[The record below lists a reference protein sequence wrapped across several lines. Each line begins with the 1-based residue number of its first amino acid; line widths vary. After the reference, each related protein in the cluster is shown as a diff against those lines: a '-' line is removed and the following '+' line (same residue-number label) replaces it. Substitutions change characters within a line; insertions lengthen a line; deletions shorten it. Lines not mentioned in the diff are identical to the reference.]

1 MKLRLIAFLAL
12 VFLSL
17 TFVQVHAQDD
27 DDDDSSAA
35 VSTGP
40 PAGTSCTSA
49 RVRKSWDLF
58 TDAEKATYIAAV
70 TLAMQTGYHQ
80 KFVEMHFEA
89 RSELEAHKTC
99 MFIYWHRRFI
109 LGYENMLR
117 SLDAQYACVTLPVW
131 DHLTNTAKRASGTC
145 DNFANCSQVL
155 QDFGGTTI
163 GKTSSLKVYNVTI
176 PASTSWTCITNGL
189 PGNFCG
195 NNTGCANCIPRGK
208 SHLKA
213 YPAEAYFTSVYQQ
226 LFTYSTWVKVAS
238 AIENGVHSTSLA
250 QGCSH

>member
-1 MKLRLIAFLAL
+1 MMKRGLIALLAL
-12 VFLSL
+12 VCLSL
-17 TFVQVHAQDD
+17 ASMHVQAQDTSTFVNSGV
-27 DDDDSSAA
+27 
-35 VSTGP
+35 
-40 PAGTSCTSA
+40 PAGTSCSSP

-58 TDAEKATYIAAV
+58 TDAEKSTYIAAV

-80 KFVEMHFEA
+80 KFVELHYEA

-117 SLDAQYACVTLPVW
+117 NLGTQYACVTIPVW

-176 PASTSWTCITNGL
+176 PATTTWTCITNGL

-195 NNTGCANCIPRGK
+195 NNTACAGCIPRGK

-226 LFTYSTWVKVAS
+226 VFTYSTWAKFAS
-238 AIENGVHSTSLA
+238 AIENGVHSTLLLV
-250 QGCSH
+250 